1 MNIFFAAAAVCVAY
15 YIVTLFAGG
24 FSVFSLIWPVLGA
37 LLGGFGCMKI
47 KGLKL
52 TMILPAPIRWA
63 VFSIF
68 IVCTVLFCVVEGM
81 IIKTGFAGSQDNADY
96 IIILGAQVKGEVPS
110 QVLYLRV
117 MKAVEYLNKNP
128 DTKAIV
134 SGGKG
139 SGEAIPIYRC
149 CRIFISESFLL
160 C

>member
-24 FSVFSLIWPVLGA
+24 FSVFSLIWPAFGA

-52 TMILPAPIRWA
+52 TMILPEPVRWA

-81 IIKTGFAGSQDNADY
+81 IIKTGFAKSQDNADY
-96 IIILGAQVKGEVPS
+96 IIILGAQVKGKVPS